1 MFNKWRYGK
10 YINSKTLI
18 KWLEG
23 QKYGYIKNKRDFVTY
38 GSLED
43 DFNYDENDFECNRY
57 DSDIVKSIAFMLDN
71 GLLDMEVEE
80 VTDEDNVLEVWIR

>member
-1 MFNKWRYGK
+1 MKLSEFITNEFINKNHNK
-10 YINSKTLI
+10 ELCLI
-18 KWLEG
+18 R
-23 QKYGYIKNKRDFVTY
+23 IK
-38 GSLED
+38 

-57 DSDIVKSIAFMLDN
+57 DSDIVKSIAFILDN

>member
-10 YINSKTLI
+10 YINSKKLI
-18 KWLEG
+18 EWLEG

-43 DFNYDENDFECNRY
+43 DFNYDENEKQWELSRNRMIEKTINAIKLGEIY
-57 DSDIVKSIAFMLDN
+57 M
-71 GLLDMEVEE
+71 
-80 VTDEDNVLEVWIR
+80 DED

>member
-1 MFNKWRYGK
+1 MKLSEFITNEFINKNHNKELCLIR
-10 YINSKTLI
+10 IN
-18 KWLEG
+18 
-23 QKYGYIKNKRDFVTY
+23 
-38 GSLED
+38 